1 MRKIPL
7 KLKQLQILEQRSTLG
22 ETEEKEKEKLS
33 RGYAGELEFDKILDA
48 YVSGLDVY
56 HLKDFRF
63 KNDDSRD
70 LTKVVSGSSEVQ
82 IDNVLA
88 AGDRIYTFE
97 VKNFAF
103 DLIYGSKNWHFTG
116 GSEYKDLS
124 MQVNRQRSS
133 LNFLIRDGG
142 FNYEVISH
150 LVFVNPQQTIYNM
163 PNLENLIVP
172 SNMGRRLAKICVS
185 NRYDQSSV
193 VDYLDSR
200 RLVKS
205 MYDLPANVSFEALRC
220 GVFCYRCDSTAELER
235 VNPYKY
241 CCSSCTKEF
250 TVLEVIL
257 VLIDEL
263 KTLNES
269 WEVSPARISAFSGGA
284 VSSSTIRRYKR
295 DGRILL

>member
-1 MRKIPL
+1 PPPL
-7 KLKQLQILEQRSTLG
+7 SPTPFPSTTLFRS
-22 ETEEKEKEKLS
+22 
-33 RGYAGELEFDKILDA
+33 
-48 YVSGLDVY
+48 
-56 HLKDFRF
+56 
-63 KNDDSRD
+63 
-70 LTKVVSGSSEVQ
+70 
-82 IDNVLA
+82 
-88 AGDRIYTFE
+88 
-97 VKNFAF
+97 
-103 DLIYGSKNWHFTG
+103 
-116 GSEYKDLS
+116 
-124 MQVNRQRSS
+124 
-133 LNFLIRDGG
+133 
-142 FNYEVISH
+142 
-150 LVFVNPQQTIYNM
+150 
-163 PNLENLIVP
+163 
-172 SNMGRRLAKICVS
+172 
-185 NRYDQSSV
+185 
-193 VDYLDSR
+193 SR

-205 MYDLPANVSFEALRC
+205 MYDLLANVSFEALRC